1 MTATTMA
8 GDGSRGFTAAS
19 LLDDEVPRARTLPSR
34 PVDGYLERNGHR
46 TWYRVVGDL
55 GDGAPLAP
63 VVLCHGGPGATH
75 DYLEPIVQLHR
86 SGRAC
91 VLYDQLGNGRSD
103 HLPDA
108 DASFWTAELFERELT
123 ALTEHLGIDGRYHVI
138 GQSWG
143 GMLALMHAIERP
155 PGLVGVVAADSPA
168 SIAAFVGGCNELL
181 DTLDPQVRDTI
192 RAGERSGET
201 STPEFQAAVM
211 EFYTRFV
218 CRVDPWPDFVVR
230 SFEAME
236 TDPTVYGTMNGPT
249 EFTVVG
255 TIKDWDITDR
265 LGEIEV
271 PVLLVS
277 GAHDEVRPHV
287 VQAVHERLR
296 DSRWELFEDS
306 SHMPHV
312 EEPQRFLRVVEA
324 FLSQVEGSA

>member
-1 MTATTMA
+1 M
-8 GDGSRGFTAAS
+8 GGH
-19 LLDDEVPRARTLPSR
+19 
-34 PVDGYLERNGHR
+34 LESGGHR

-55 GDGAPLAP
+55 DPGAAQAP
-63 VVLCHGGPGATH
+63 VIICHGGPGATH
-75 DYLEPIVQLHR
+75 DYVEPIAALSG

-108 DASFWTAELFERELT
+108 DPSFWTVELFERELA
-123 ALTEHLGIDGRYHVI
+123 ALAEHLGIAERYHVI

-143 GMLALMHAIERP
+143 GMLALLHALERP
-155 PGLVGVVAADSPA
+155 PGLVSVVAADSP
-168 SIAAFVGGCNELL
+168 SSVPGFVAGCNELL
-181 DTLDPQVRDTI
+181 DAMDPEVSATI

-211 EFYTRFV
+211 VFYKRHV
-218 CRVDPWPDFVVR
+218 CRVDPWPDYVLR

-236 TDPTVYGTMNGPT
+236 SDPTVYGTMNGPT

-255 TIKDWDITDR
+255 TIKDFDITDR

-277 GAHDEVRPHV
+277 GEHDEVRPHLTAAMHEQLRRGERV
-287 VQAVHERLR
+287 V
-296 DSRWELFEDS
+296 FEDS

-312 EEPQRFLRVVEA
+312 EEPERFLALVED
-324 FLSQVEGSA
+324 FLDRIEG